1 MEHSIEKYLER
12 QSTQKL
18 EIVLQGYLTMT
29 DAQDYEYV
37 IQMIRKILEKR
48 KARSTGDYA
57 SFL

>member
-1 MEHSIEKYLER
+1 MEHSVEKYLER

-18 EIVLQGYLTMT
+18 ETVLQGYLTMA

-48 KARSTGDYA
+48 KAHSA
-57 SFL
+57 SE